1 VATALRGHEARIES
15 FYQSRT
21 TYDHRPPA
29 KPLSIT
35 FANLILYFV
44 PSNVRQ
50 HPKTR
55 GAISTIGQEPSRSNR
70 VLPAPL
76 CRASHPLLSS
86 WYIPA
91 NQNVTKG
98 LFTLARM
105 TGIVKSHRVYSTKLS
120 ASCRMAMETKS
131 IASVGQARF
140 DSLVGLYSR
149 EAILGKLGELVGLAA
164 HPREDLSLNLLE
176 IDRFEAINDDYGHLT
191 AERVLAKTAT
201 SIRRNIR
208 QTDMVTQYGRG
219 EFLIVLP
226 GTSLSSSWAVAE
238 RLRSLI
244 EKAKIKSPA
253 GHAFTI
259 TVSQGLVGWEHDEG
273 PASLVSRAEEALRKA
288 REKGR
293 NRVQILLG
301 PSLRGKT

>member
-70 VLPAPL
+70 VLRAPL

-164 HPREDLSLNLLE
+164 QNCHFNSPEHTANRYGNTVRQRGVPHRLARDQSIVFLGCGRE
-176 IDRFEAINDDYGHLT
+176 
-191 AERVLAKTAT
+191 
-201 SIRRNIR
+201 
-208 QTDMVTQYGRG
+208 
-219 EFLIVLP
+219 
-226 GTSLSSSWAVAE
+226 
-238 RLRSLI
+238 
-244 EKAKIKSPA
+244 
-253 GHAFTI
+253 I
-259 TVSQGLVGWEHDEG
+259 TK
-273 PASLVSRAEEALRKA
+273 P
-288 REKGR
+288 
-293 NRVQILLG
+293 N
-301 PSLRGKT
+301 